1 MSDYGSKSKGDYNSY
16 GGRSGNYSS
25 SSKSEY
31 SGKSDYSDNNCKPTS
46 SSYSCEPKS
55 FCESDGGKGGDY
67 EGGKGGSDSCG
78 PDGYNWSGGDQC
90 DIGSYDCDV
99 DHSCVTPT
107 KCDWQPDSCDDG
119 RDDGDH
125 GDHEPKGDGH
135 DDGAYCGDDEHSG
148 GGDDGHSGGGD
159 DDHGGDKCD
168 PSGDPPGDPEPHPDV
183 DCTSV
188 QFVLE
193 GPIDSLVTITE
204 VTNPDTGKVELVISI
219 AAQEV
224 DGVQADLRGVFF
236 DIGDESLLS
245 NLVVTGADVTDHQ
258 FAANSVDDLGN
269 GANVKG
275 ELTAAGKYDAGVE
288 IGTQGIGADDISST
302 TFVLSVNG
310 ADLTL
315 ADFCGQ
321 RIALRYTSV
330 DFGDGSESGAYCDD
344 DSDKGDKDGSDKD
357 DSGKGGD
364 SDHGDSGSDCNDGSS
379 GGDSSGRDGS
389 VKVGGLIPTVCCSC
403 HDDTATLFGRYF
415 CDTNNDNL
423 DNGEAEPG
431 VAGKVVFLLDSAGNI
446 VDQTETDAEG
456 NYSFTGLAAG
466 TYRVAFQTESD
477 KSLVAE
483 GALDAN
489 NESIDPTASDVDPT
503 QAPETIAGVETVSTG
518 DMAASAGDDVTDVDV
533 GVVAPPPPASSISG
547 TYFCDAD
554 GDDLDNDGVDVAGKQ
569 VFLLDGDGNLVDQT
583 ITDAIGD
590 YLFTGLHAGDYS
602 VAFELEPG
610 KLFVAQ
616 GALDGNNESLDP
628 TASDVNPVQGL
639 TIVDGAA
646 TLTTGVMSLGI
657 GENKTDVDI
666 GVDDNGPGGSAG
678 DAGLGDFVFL
688 DTNGN
693 GIQDVGEN
701 GIQGV
706 TVLLL
711 DDTQTEIGNT
721 TTDENGYYE
730 FTSLNAGDYYVQ
742 FLKPETAPGSNVGL
756 DFSPQDQGVG
766 PTADEVDSDADPL
779 TGVSHLVTLSSGEFD
794 STIDAGLEYCL
805 EAPDDGSRLNI
816 PADHLFEP
824 HFFFKSDVTGHTTYN
839 ATTDLLSF
847 NLTTPLVLY
856 DGGLTPLGGNNSIR
870 IGAEVDQNGIFQG
883 GAGNVANSGFDFV
896 YWKDTNGDDIVNNG
910 EQVVLTANIL
920 ALGSDLSG
928 ADNGWFDALL
938 EVTGGTAAADYSPLV
953 AISWIAEGMPNVD
966 DYSANFMGNAKVY
979 LY

>member
-1 MSDYGSKSKGDYNSY
+1 M
-16 GGRSGNYSS
+16 
-25 SSKSEY
+25 
-31 SGKSDYSDNNCKPTS
+31 
-46 SSYSCEPKS
+46 
-55 FCESDGGKGGDY
+55 
-67 EGGKGGSDSCG
+67 
-78 PDGYNWSGGDQC
+78 
-90 DIGSYDCDV
+90 
-99 DHSCVTPT
+99 
-107 KCDWQPDSCDDG
+107 
-119 RDDGDH
+119 
-125 GDHEPKGDGH
+125 
-135 DDGAYCGDDEHSG
+135 
-148 GGDDGHSGGGD
+148 
-159 DDHGGDKCD
+159 
-168 PSGDPPGDPEPHPDV
+168 
-183 DCTSV
+183 
-188 QFVLE
+188 
-193 GPIDSLVTITE
+193 
-204 VTNPDTGKVELVISI
+204 
-219 AAQEV
+219 
-224 DGVQADLRGVFF
+224 
-236 DIGDESLLS
+236 
-245 NLVVTGADVTDHQ
+245 
-258 FAANSVDDLGN
+258 
-269 GANVKG
+269 
-275 ELTAAGKYDAGVE
+275 
-288 IGTQGIGADDISST
+288 
-302 TFVLSVNG
+302 
-310 ADLTL
+310 
-315 ADFCGQ
+315 
-321 RIALRYTSV
+321 

-344 DSDKGDKDGSDKD
+344 DSDKGDKDGSDKDGSGAYCEDDSDKDGKDGKGSKGDKDGSDKDGKGAYCDNDGKDGSDKGDKDGSDKD

-389 VKVGGLIPTVCCSC
+389 VKVGGLIPTVCCTC
-403 HDDTATLFGRYF
+403 DDDTAPLSGRYF

-423 DNGEAEPG
+423 DNGEAEPS
-431 VAGKVVFLLDSAGNI
+431 VAGKVVFLLDGAGNI

-503 QAPETIAGVETVSTG
+503 QAPETISGVETVSTG
-518 DMAASAGDDVTDVDV
+518 DIVVGAGDDVTDVDV
-533 GVVAPPPPASSISG
+533 GVVAPPPPASSIAG

-569 VFLLDGDGNLVDQT
+569 VFLLDGDGNVVGQTETDADGNYSFTGLSAGDYSVAFETDADKALVAQGALDGNNESTNPDASDVDPSQTPATISGFETVSTGVMSLGVGEDKSDVDVGIVPVGSIAGTYFLDTDDDDLDNGEAEPGIVGNRVFLLDGDGNLVDQT
-583 ITDAIGD
+583 ITDASGD

-602 VAFELEPG
+602 VEFELEPG

-657 GENKTDVDI
+657 GENKTDVDV

-693 GIQDVGEN
+693 GIQDVGVN

-953 AISWIAEGMPNVD
+953 AISWIAEGMPNVY
-966 DYSANFMGNAKVY
+966 DYSANFMGTAKGE
-979 LY
+979 LYSTDIVCICS